1 MFGYRSRTMKDLVD
15 EMVDGARRR
24 RLIDGSYIVTEDE
37 WDALRDLAY
46 VALTLVPD
54 VEVCPAC
61 EAISLLPGDGE
72 VLPLGGKM
80 CISCGYSTAS
90 SWVAEA

>member
-1 MFGYRSRTMKDLVD
+1 MKDLVD

-46 VALTLVPD
+46 VALTLAPD
-54 VEVCPAC
+54 IEVCPAC

-72 VLPLGGKM
+72 VLPSGWKM
-80 CISCGYSTAS
+80 CISCGYSAGKS
-90 SWVAEA
+90 VVAEA